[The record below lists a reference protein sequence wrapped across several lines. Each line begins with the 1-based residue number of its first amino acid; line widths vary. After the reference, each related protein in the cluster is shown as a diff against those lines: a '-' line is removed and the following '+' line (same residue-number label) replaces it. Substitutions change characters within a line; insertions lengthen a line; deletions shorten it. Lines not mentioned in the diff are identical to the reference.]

1 MTHATIP
8 AGDPVGAGAA
18 DTPHTWRAEVLGAF
32 VADLRSRRS
41 PFPCTFAAA
50 ALERGGLRFAWV
62 EDARDEESLLG
73 LREALSAYMGTY
85 RTLGKLTSFVAFFR
99 PPPLDR
105 PIAAYERDFWR
116 VLRFLHQHDPSDWPE
131 DVPTEPEDPRWEF
144 SFCGEPVFI
153 VCNTPAHRRRRS
165 RRSRGMLI
173 TFQPRW
179 VFEGLEGHTP
189 RGRTAREVIRRRL
202 ESYDDVP
209 AHASLGNYGEPEN
222 REWRQYF
229 LPDVDESPPGRCP
242 FHAAGRG
249 ERSTEGLSHAA

>member
-41 PFPCTFAAA
+41 PFPCTFGAA
-50 ALERGGLRFAWV
+50 ALERGGLKFAWV

-73 LREALSAYMGTY
+73 LRTALSAYMGTY

-105 PIAAYERDFWR
+105 PIAAYEHDFWR
-116 VLRFLHQHDPSDWPE
+116 VLRFLHRHDPSDWPE
-131 DVPTEPEDPRWEF
+131 DIPTEVEDPRWEF
-144 SFCGEPVFI
+144 SFCGEPVFV
-153 VCNTPAHRRRRS
+153 VCNTPAHRQRRS

-189 RGRTAREVIRRRL
+189 RGRAAREVIRRRL
-202 ESYDDVP
+202 DSYDDVP

-229 LPDVDESPPGRCP
+229 LPDADESPPGRCP
-242 FHAAGRG
+242 FHAAARG
-249 ERSTEGLSHAA
+249 ERSTGGLSHAA